1 MTLTEVGQLVA
12 VAVVDAV
19 AVIGIVLL
27 GRPSGTRS
35 LLVTT
40 RRGSPVRQ
48 GRLDPDAALLIEA
61 TNDGM
66 RPIKLNSCGIYAPN
80 GSQLLAQQTDVTLPT
95 VLKEGD
101 SCLGWLDYAETALA
115 LQKMGCSSRADV
127 IGFFKN
133 RLGTVYRAAPHTVDV
148 DLTVALHHHAPPAG
162 D

>member
-48 GRLDPDAALLIEA
+48 GR
-61 TNDGM
+61 
-66 RPIKLNSCGIYAPN
+66 
-80 GSQLLAQQTDVTLPT
+80 PT
-95 VLKEGD
+95 
-101 SCLGWLDYAETALA
+101 
-115 LQKMGCSSRADV
+115 QSR
-127 IGFFKN
+127 
-133 RLGTVYRAAPHTVDV
+133 LS
-148 DLTVALHHHAPPAG
+148 
-162 D
+162 